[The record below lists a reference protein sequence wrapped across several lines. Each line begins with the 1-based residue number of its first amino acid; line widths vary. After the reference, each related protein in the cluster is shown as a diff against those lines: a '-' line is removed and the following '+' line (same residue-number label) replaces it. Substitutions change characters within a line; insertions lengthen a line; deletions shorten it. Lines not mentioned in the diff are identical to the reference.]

1 MGPSPYTAVPW
12 EASSVKLEGRKACM
26 WEYSGPRSALWS
38 RSPES
43 HVHPDDTEPLGW
55 TGPGHLGNPTCESP
69 IIWAPGWHSH
79 KELSCQWR
87 RCKRRGFS
95 PWVRKISCRRKW
107 QPTPVFLPET
117 SHGQRS
123 LAGYSPWGYKTVGH
137 DWTHTHGNMML
148 ALAKKKER
156 EKRRKRGRER
166 ERDIR
171 GWGEGGGERGKE
183 KERKIT
189 KKENMGVR
197 ERKREK
203 KEGRKKER
211 KKNFKVKFTRTSG
224 FPSILWLGF
233 WSTFLW
239 WLPRLHWCLT

>member
-43 HVHPDDTEPLGW
+43 HGHPDDTEPLGW

-166 ERDIR
+166 DIR